1 MKPTALLDHLD
12 GKLARYAACEQV
24 YELRDMAQA
33 LVAFADHPS
42 RHGPSHARTFTYAFG
57 EQLPPELVGVE
68 LRFERCQE
76 AVRARF
82 AREPAT
88 GRKAL
93 FEEAVNG
100 LAFGVQQPARR
111 LLAQLVG
118 ISKQDLRGPKR
129 PSGPP
134 TTLTVSYPVSVI
146 VETTS
151 GRGRDRRQ
159 SLSSAAL
166 AAFDG
171 VGPDGESCVDGA
183 PALGDI
189 PGRTTT
195 ALVLRH
201 DASTKS
207 LRCDL
212 VMTLERPLGD
222 DELAT
227 LRDTWLPEFGAGFEL
242 YDWATPVAPP
252 RGRYVVD
259 VSFEEAP
266 MSITQHPLAPPD
278 RAKRSTPKRATSKR
292 ATPKRATP
300 KRATLSKTRKRT

>member
-1 MKPTALLDHLD
+1 M
-12 GKLARYAACEQV
+12 LARYAGCEQV
-24 YELRDMAQA
+24 YELRGMAQA

-42 RHGPSHARTFTYAFG
+42 RHGRTHKRTFTYAFG
-57 EQLPPELVGVE
+57 EQLPPELVGIE
-68 LRFERCQE
+68 PRFERCQE
-76 AVRARF
+76 AVCARF

-118 ISKQDLRGPKR
+118 ISKQELRGPKR

-134 TTLTVSYPVSVI
+134 TTLTVSYSATVS

-151 GRGRDRRQ
+151 GRERRQ
-159 SLSSAAL
+159 ALSNATL

-171 VGPDGESCVDGA
+171 VGPDGESCVNSA
-183 PALGDI
+183 PALDDI
-189 PGRTTT
+189 PGRIAT

-201 DASTKS
+201 DAPTKS

-212 VMTLERPLGD
+212 VMTLERPLGE

-252 RGRYVVD
+252 RKRFVVD

-266 MSITQHPLAPPD
+266 ISITQQPLAPP
-278 RAKRSTPKRATSKR
+278 ASTKRSAPKRATSKR
-292 ATPKRATP
+292 AAPKRP
-300 KRATLSKTRKRT
+300 MSKTRKRAHPVKR